1 MNVHYVLFY
10 KQMFHAV
17 FVLVFFLFTAHITQ
31 PLIPRHLLTRNF
43 QNNNKPWELVLT
55 QKKTNVR
62 GIKATKG
69 SNKRVEM
76 CY

>member
-1 MNVHYVLFY
+1 M
-10 KQMFHAV
+10 
-17 FVLVFFLFTAHITQ
+17 
-31 PLIPRHLLTRNF
+31 NF
-43 QNNNKPWELVLT
+43 QNNNKPRELVLT
-55 QKKTNVR
+55 QKKTNVK

>member
-1 MNVHYVLFY
+1 MNVRCVLFY
-10 KQMFHAV
+10 KLMFHAV
-17 FVLVFFLFTAHITQ
+17 FVLVFFLFAAHITQ
-31 PLIPRHLLTRNF
+31 HLIPRHLLTRNF
-43 QNNNKPWELVLT
+43 QNNNKPRELVLT
-55 QKKTNVR
+55 QKETNVR

>member
-10 KQMFHAV
+10 KQIMFHGV

-31 PLIPRHLLTRNF
+31 PLIPRHLLTQNF
-43 QNNNKPWELVLT
+43 QNNNKPQELVLT

-62 GIKATKG
+62 GIKVTKAIFLF
-69 SNKRVEM
+69 
-76 CY
+76 